1 MEQWVNRTPYFP
13 ASRSQENNS
22 GKPENTSETPENNS
36 GSTTR
41 RNGFM
46 EFHPRS
52 PRNSRPLYTDQAS
65 LESLFGG
72 LSLQGGDRQHTLSFG
87 VPQVDSTAD
96 LLDTT
101 DEFVR
106 AQKRYNN
113 NAEFQ
118 GFIRSQNGINGAH
131 QNLSVGPEIRGD
143 LFMNLPVAYAAQQLC
158 NPPEQFCSEDD
169 RWRCNY
175 EVANCNGYSVGP
187 FLPSTA
193 SLLHREPTG
202 QFPILSVSNLV
213 DYSYMNSLVPRNLN
227 FGVPNLKD
235 NQELNRWNQPSALM
249 GGNELRG
256 KVVAL
261 AKDQHGSKMLQAK
274 LEKGNNEEI
283 ETVLREMIDYVGD
296 LMKNQSGSYVIQKLF
311 VVCNEE
317 QRTVIIQAITR
328 NTHQFIGIC
337 FSQHGARAM
346 QKLLDNLST
355 PQQRSLILSAITPVA
370 VALANDQSGQHV
382 IQFCVKTFS
391 IEYTRHLLNEIANNC
406 FAIATQKSGCCVL
419 QSCVESARGEL
430 RDRLIAEILANAVQ
444 LSEDQYGNYVV
455 QHLVGLKLPR
465 VTETLLDRLQ
475 GNFVTLSCNKYASN
489 VVEKIFLESGEEH
502 SRRIITEL
510 LRSSSASM
518 LLVDPYGN
526 FVIQTALQI
535 AKGHVFNA
543 LYKLVCMNAA
553 SMQSNLYGKKI
564 LDRLF
569 SRKEPLH
576 CTRFYKRQV

>member
-1 MEQWVNRTPYFP
+1 MERNPYNSVN
-13 ASRSQENNS
+13 
-22 GKPENTSETPENNS
+22 PENSSGMPENNNS
-36 GSTTR
+36 VNPSH
-41 RNGFM
+41 RNYSFT
-46 EFHPRS
+46 EFHPR
-52 PRNSRPLYTDQAS
+52 NNNNIHHTS
-65 LESLFGG
+65 LESSFSR
-72 LSLQGGDRQHTLSFG
+72 LSVNGDHHHLQQTPSFRTSSNNGDS
-87 VPQVDSTAD
+87 
-96 LLDTT
+96 LLMGRL
-101 DEFVR
+101 R
-106 AQKRYNN
+106 AQHSADYCQ
-113 NAEFQ
+113 AL
-118 GFIRSQNGINGAH
+118 IRAHQNGAH
-131 QNLSVGPEIRGD
+131 QNLNLVGPTHNNILPRM
-143 LFMNLPVAYAAQQLC
+143 LNLQPWPQQQQLLY
-158 NPPEQFCSEDD
+158 SEDD
-169 RWRCNY
+169 DYLRCNY
-175 EVANCNGYSVGP
+175 DVSNSGFPHLQTTSP
-187 FLPSTA
+187 LLP
-193 SLLHREPTG
+193 REPTA
-202 QFPILSVSNLV
+202 QFQILPCLKDYNHFEHLVSSNF
-213 DYSYMNSLVPRNLN
+213 VPRNLN
-227 FGVPNLKD
+227 FRGPNAKV
-235 NQELNRWNQPSALM
+235 NQELASWNEQIDLM
-249 GGNELRG
+249 GSNSDLRG
-256 KVVAL
+256 KVVNA
-261 AKDQHGSKMLQAK
+261 AKDQHGSKMLQAN

-283 ETVLREMIDYVGD
+283 EIVLSEVVEYVGD

-317 QRTVIIQAITR
+317 QRTTIIQAITR
-328 NTHQFIGIC
+328 NSHQFIGIC

-382 IQFCVKTFS
+382 IQYCVKTFS
-391 IEYTRHLLNEIANNC
+391 IEYTRHLLKEIANNC

-430 RDRLIAEILANAVQ
+430 RDRLITEILTNAVQ

-489 VVEKIFLESGEEH
+489 VVEKIILESGEEH
-502 SRRIITEL
+502 STRIISEL
-510 LRSSSASM
+510 LRSSSAST

-543 LYKLVCMNAA
+543 LCNLITLNSP

-569 SRKEPLH
+569 SKKDPLH